1 MTTCC
6 FKRNKWLKYFG
17 EYGRNELVMAVVVLY
32 DGSKVGFFYMLS
44 RDRYDGGGDGK
55 SLLIVMVMMI
65 K

>member
-1 MTTCC
+1 
-6 FKRNKWLKYFG
+6 LKYFG